1 MLFEF
6 IAASLVLIAI
16 PGPDQALITRN
27 ALLRGRAAGL
37 RTMLGGA
44 TGLTV
49 HATAAA
55 FGISALLASSA
66 TAYTTLK
73 FVGIAYLLYLGIRM
87 LLTTGRHADE
97 GATRSQGR
105 RPFAQGLLSNA
116 LNPKIALFFLTFLP
130 QFLPE
135 QGAALPAALGLSAV
149 FAALYLMWFSGLIS
163 LVGLVGNALRKP
175 RVRARMDRITAGAL
189 IAFGIRLA
197 AQGKH

>member
-87 LLTTGRHADE
+87 LLTTGQHADE
-97 GATRSQGR
+97 DPTRSQG

-130 QFLPE
+130 QFLPDH
-135 QGAALPAALGLSAV
+135 GATLPAALGLSAV
-149 FAALYLMWFSGLIS
+149 SPRSTSSGSAGSSPSSAWSATPSASPASGPAWIAS
-163 LVGLVGNALRKP
+163 P
-175 RVRARMDRITAGAL
+175 PAR
-189 IAFGIRLA
+189 
-197 AQGKH
+197 

>member
-27 ALLRGRAAGL
+27 ALLRGQAAGL

-44 TGLTV
+44 SGLTV

-66 TAYTTLK
+66 TAYSTLK
-73 FVGIAYLLYLGIRM
+73 FVGIAYLLYLGVRM
-87 LLTTGRHADE
+87 LMTTGQHADE
-97 GATRSQGR
+97 DATRSQG

-116 LNPKIALFFLTFLP
+116 FNPKIALFFLTFLP
-130 QFLPE
+130 QFLPDH
-135 QGAALPAALGLSAV
+135 GATLPAALGLSAV
-149 FAALYLMWFSGLIS
+149 FAALYLIWFSGLIT

-175 RVRARMDRITAGAL
+175 SVRARMDRVTAGAL